1 MNHLGR
7 RLKDE
12 ALHHSHSE
20 ATLLPSTPPRSI
32 SSSIHSEEEKPIFS
46 NRVLYWIIILL
57 ILCFLILIFQSVI
70 IFQLWRLMK

>member
-12 ALHHSHSE
+12 ALHHSNSE
-20 ATLLPSTPPRSI
+20 ATLLPSTPSI
-32 SSSIHSEEEKPIFS
+32 TSSIHSEEEKPIFS